1 MTYQQKFDILCS
13 DLLKGNGFTVVE
25 LDFPYLEQYY
35 HEILNG
41 SFRFERMG
49 SSLLV
54 SFKLHGQDK
63 WETIMYTKLN
73 DITQLVITLSYVI
86 HGMCILKKQGGVK

>member
-13 DLLKGNGFTVVE
+13 DVLKGNGFTVVE
-25 LDFPYLEQYY
+25 EDWPIIKQYY

-41 SFRFERMG
+41 SFRFDRMKNN
-49 SSLLV
+49 SLLV

-63 WETIMYTKLN
+63 WETIMHTKLN

-86 HGMCILKKQGGVK
+86 HGMCILKQGGVK